1 MPRQDTSKDV
11 ERLLGVVVAVVVVAT
26 LYFAKIVLIPF
37 ALAVLFTFILTPFVK
52 MLERLYLG
60 RVVST
65 LLVVLLAVVAASA
78 LGWTVGQQF
87 SQVMNELP
95 GYRSNIKAKIESL
108 HWNKNQTLNNASNTM
123 NEIRKDLAAPP
134 PAGDAEKE
142 SRYSRTPTPQHPLP
156 VEVIKQPTLP
166 LESLQSA
173 LGLMASF
180 GIVVVF
186 TFFMLMRRENL
197 RNRFIFLAG
206 QGRLHVMTQAMDEA
220 AARVSRYLRMQLV
233 VNTCYGIFIGTCLH
247 FIGLPGAMLWGVL
260 VGLLRF
266 LPYIGPPLGGIL
278 PVLLSFAIFD
288 GWTRLLMTSGLFV
301 ATEII
306 VSNVIEPLLY
316 GAYTGLSSLAILVAA
331 VFWTAIWGPIGL
343 LLSTPLT
350 LCFVV
355 MGRYVPRLSFLPVLL
370 GDEPVLTPDS
380 RFYQRLLAL
389 DHEEARTILVNYLN
403 TKSLEELYNSVLLPA
418 LSLAEKD
425 RHRNR
430 LDEDTE
436 KFIVEN
442 TRNMVRELFE
452 IDAQKQRGLLAADS
466 EPTPA
471 EAAANSG
478 VETQAPPLK
487 IICVPA
493 RDHADEI
500 AGTMLA
506 QLLEKA
512 GQKVSCVPLQSAAE
526 MVSRARQIKPDVI
539 CISALPP
546 FALAHAKSLYA
557 KLRNQSPP
565 LKIYICLWNYPGD
578 AERIAARLGLGE
590 GCKIAIT
597 LSEVVSD
604 LASPIPASAEALTQ
618 G

>member
-26 LYFAKIVLIPF
+26 LYFAKVVLIPF

-87 SQVMNELP
+87 GQVMNELP
-95 GYRSNIKAKIESL
+95 DYRSNIKAKIDSL

-134 PAGDAEKE
+134 QSGGDRE
-142 SRYSRTPTPQHPLP
+142 SRPSRSPSAQHPLP
-156 VEVIKQPTLP
+156 VEVIPQPSLP

-197 RNRFIFLAG
+197 RNRFISLAG

-220 AARVSRYLRMQLV
+220 AARVGHYLRLQLI
-233 VNTCYGIFIGTCLH
+233 VNICYGALIGTCLH

-288 GWTRLLMTSGLFV
+288 GWTRPLLTLGLFV

-306 VSNVIEPLLY
+306 VSNLIEPMLY
-316 GAYTGLSSLAILVAA
+316 GAYTGLSSLAILVVA

-350 LCFVV
+350 SCFVV
-355 MGRYVPRLSFLPVLL
+355 MGRYVPRLRFLPALL

-389 DHEEARTILVNYLN
+389 DYEEARTILVQYLN
-403 TKSLEELYNSVLLPA
+403 NKSLEELYNSVLMPA
-418 LSLAEKD
+418 LSMAEKD

-430 LDEDTE
+430 LDENTE
-436 KFIVEN
+436 KFVTEN
-442 TRNMVRELFE
+442 TKKLVKELFE
-452 IDAQKQRGLLAADS
+452 LDEQKHSGLFTPDS
-466 EPTPA
+466 DSTPA
-471 EAAANSG
+471 DTASTN
-478 VETQAPPLK
+478 VETEVLPLK
-487 IICVPA
+487 VICIPA
-493 RDHADEI
+493 RDEADEI
-500 AGTMLA
+500 AGTMLT
-506 QLLEKA
+506 QLLGKA
-512 GQKVSCVPLQSAAE
+512 GLRVSCVPLQSAGE
-526 MVSRARQIKPDVI
+526 MKSAALQDKPDVI

-546 FALAHAKSLYA
+546 FALAHAKTLYE
-557 KLRNQSPP
+557 KLRGQCPP
-565 LKIYICLWNYPGD
+565 LRVFICLWNYPGSS
-578 AERIAARLGLGE
+578 ERIANRLQLSE
-590 GCKIAIT
+590 SCKIAIT
-597 LSEVVSD
+597 LSEVVND
-604 LASPIPASAEALTQ
+604 LATPTPTPSEVVTQ
-618 G
+618 VN